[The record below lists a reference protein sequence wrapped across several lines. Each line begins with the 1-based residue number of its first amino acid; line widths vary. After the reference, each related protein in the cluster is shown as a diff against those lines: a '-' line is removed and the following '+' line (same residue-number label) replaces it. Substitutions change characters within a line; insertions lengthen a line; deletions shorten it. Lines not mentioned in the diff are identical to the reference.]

1 MSLLELKIDKFLLI
15 GTLFLML
22 VTIYFLLVIPDISYY
37 QTEHLKFSSLMT
49 SGKTSDQY
57 SLYSFIFCVG
67 MVWVYFGSLLLSTQ
81 HLTKNKQKK
90 IQILM
95 FCFCSVYLYLLSS
108 LVFSNDLIDQ
118 TFYFGFPRATAIMIY
133 LIAFSPLFLSF
144 IYIRYFDKFIITEAA
159 FKNFKKNIKSQ
170 NK

>member
-1 MSLLELKIDKFLLI
+1 
-15 GTLFLML
+15 ML

-37 QTEHLKFSSLMT
+37 QTEHFKFSSLMT
-49 SGKTSDQY
+49 SGKTSYQH
-57 SLYSFIFCVG
+57 SLYSFIFCFG
-67 MVWVYFGSLLLSTQ
+67 MVWVYLGSLLLSTQ
-81 HLTKNKQKK
+81 HLTKNMRRK

-95 FCFCSVYLYLLSS
+95 VCFCSFYLCLLSS
-108 LVFSNDLIDQ
+108 LVFSNDLIYQ

-144 IYIRYFDKFIITEAA
+144 IYIRYFEILIITEAS
-159 FKNFKKNIKSQ
+159 FKNFQKYSKSQ

>member
-1 MSLLELKIDKFLLI
+1 MI
-15 GTLFLML
+15 GVLFLML
-22 VTIYFLLVIPDISYY
+22 VTIYFLFVIPDISYY
-37 QTEHLKFSSLMT
+37 QTVHFKFSSLMT
-49 SGKTSDQY
+49 SGKTSNQY
-57 SLYSFIFCVG
+57 SLYSFMFCAG
-67 MVWVYFGSLLLSTQ
+67 MVWVYLGSLLLSTQ
-81 HLTKNKQKK
+81 NLTKNRQKK

-95 FCFCSVYLYLLSS
+95 FCFCLFYLCLLSS
-108 LVFSNDLIDQ
+108 LVFSNDLIYQ

-144 IYIRYFDKFIITEAA
+144 IYIRNFDKFIITEAA

>member
-1 MSLLELKIDKFLLI
+1 MGVFFL
-15 GTLFLML
+15 TL

-37 QTEHLKFSSLMT
+37 QTVHFKFSSLMT
-49 SGKTSDQY
+49 SGKTSHQH
-57 SLYSFIFCVG
+57 SLHSFIFCFG
-67 MVWVYFGSLLLSTQ
+67 MVWVYLGSLLLSTQ
-81 HLTKNKQKK
+81 HLTKNMQRK

-95 FCFCSVYLYLLSS
+95 FCFCLVYLYLLSL

-118 TFYFGFPRATAIMIY
+118 TFYFGFPRSTAIMLY

-159 FKNFKKNIKSQ
+159 FKNFKKHIKSQ
-170 NK
+170 NI

>member
-15 GTLFLML
+15 GVLFLML

-37 QTEHLKFSSLMT
+37 QTEHFKFSSLMT
-49 SGKTSDQY
+49 SGKTSYQH
-57 SLYSFIFCVG
+57 SIYSFIFCFG
-67 MVWVYFGSLLLSTQ
+67 MVWVYLGSLLLSTQ
-81 HLTKNKQKK
+81 NLTKNMRKK

-95 FCFCSVYLYLLSS
+95 FCFCSVYLYLLSL

-118 TFYFGFPRATAIMIY
+118 TFYLGFPRSTAIMLY

-144 IYIRYFDKFIITEAA
+144 IYIRYFKMLITVSYTHLTLPTNREV
-159 FKNFKKNIKSQ
+159 
-170 NK
+170 